1 MSNFSLCLTG
11 KEDAAGAHSNR
22 RLGADSCCAGYPIES
37 FKKLP
42 HKKCLSP
49 EIHPEIDYTPQHKGK
64 VERGVRARET

>member
-1 MSNFSLCLTG
+1 
-11 KEDAAGAHSNR
+11 
-22 RLGADSCCAGYPIES
+22 LGADSCCAGYPIES

-49 EIHPEIDYTPQHKGK
+49 EIHPEVDYTPQHKGK